1 MAKKEPKEK
10 YIYKSEL
17 ELMQESYNNCYSKPS
32 KKLVKEAFG
41 DEYPED
47 DYSDD
52 GMDDTYDSD
61 MEGFEEERSEIDPS
75 DMSEMCND
83 ICAYIKDKLVE
94 FGYSPDQFNEVV
106 AGLGECEF
114 ESDSFGE
121 SDAAAD
127 YDEENPDLYSEEDEE
142 DEYWRTKGK
151 DKAIIGSGSPD
162 EIVSNLLRKYSYN
175 KGCVGTEGGIRHLI
189 NMGDT
194 GKHIAVQLMD
204 DYDETLV
211 PGACV
216 ILSDTNAERNEQG
229 LGINADRLWIAKDEA
244 ALRNAIKYD
253 QDHPDLYS
261 EDEENMDD
269 GLEDSSDDMFE
280 PGV

>member
-1 MAKKEPKEK
+1 MAKQEPKEK

-17 ELMQESYNNCYSKPS
+17 ELMQESYSNCYSKPT
-32 KKLVKEAFG
+32 KKLVNEAFG
-41 DEYPED
+41 DGYSED

-61 MEGFEEERSEIDPS
+61 MEGFEEERSEIDPA

-83 ICAYIKDKLVE
+83 IRAYIKDKLVE
-94 FGYSPDQFNEVV
+94 FGYSPEQFNEVV

-121 SDAAAD
+121 SDAAAG
-127 YDEENPDLYSEEDEE
+127 YDEENPDLYSEDEEGE
-142 DEYWRTKGK
+142 DEYWWTKGK
-151 DKAIIGSGSPD
+151 DKKIVGDGSPD
-162 EIVSNLLRKYSYN
+162 EIVDRLLRKYSYN
-175 KGCVGTEGGIRHLI
+175 KGCVGAEGGIRRLI
-189 NMGDT
+189 NMDSK
-194 GKHIAVQLMD
+194 GKRIAVQLMD
-204 DYDETLV
+204 DYDDTLV

-216 ILSDTNAERNEQG
+216 ILSDTSVERNEQG
-229 LGINADRLWIAKDEA
+229 LGINADRLWIAKDEV

-253 QDHPDLYS
+253 QEHLS
-261 EDEENMDD
+261 EDEENINNA
-269 GLEDSSDDMFE
+269 GSEDSSDDMFE